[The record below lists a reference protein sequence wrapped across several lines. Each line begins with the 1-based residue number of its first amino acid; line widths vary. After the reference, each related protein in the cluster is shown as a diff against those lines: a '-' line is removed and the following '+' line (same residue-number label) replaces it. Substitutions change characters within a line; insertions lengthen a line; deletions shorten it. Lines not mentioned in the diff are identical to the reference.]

1 MIRPLQR
8 RSETWSAYP
17 IGADLRHSQRRSI
30 FWLGSV
36 LRTWQQRMIQRI
48 DLADLDDHL
57 IADIGLTRGQV
68 AREASKPFWRP

>member
-1 MIRPLQR
+1 MARPVRHRSASLQLMVTDADPRRLQR
-8 RSETWSAYP
+8 GS
-17 IGADLRHSQRRSI
+17 IDL
-30 FWLGSV
+30 LGTV